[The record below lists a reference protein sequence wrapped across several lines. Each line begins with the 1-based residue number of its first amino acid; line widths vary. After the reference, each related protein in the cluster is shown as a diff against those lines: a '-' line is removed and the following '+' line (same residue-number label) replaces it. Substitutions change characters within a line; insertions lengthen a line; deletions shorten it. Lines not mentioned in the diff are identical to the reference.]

1 MTADS
6 AVASRPGP
14 DEHYRPMREADLDTV
29 AAIERDVY
37 THPWTR
43 GNFAD
48 SLGAGHSCWVVDRAG
63 GISAYGVLMV
73 GVGESH
79 LLNLSVARDAQGQG
93 LGGRLLEFFEGRSR
107 EFGAAA
113 MLLEVRRSN
122 EPARRLY
129 LRAGFHELA
138 VRRNYY
144 PAHEGREDA
153 ILMGK
158 DLV

>member
-1 MTADS
+1 MR
-6 AVASRPGP
+6 ASTS
-14 DEHYRPMREADLDTV
+14 EHYRPMREADLDRI
-29 AAIERDVY
+29 AAIERDLY

-48 SLGAGHSCWVVDRAG
+48 SLVAGHSCWVVDFDEVL
-63 GISAYGVLMV
+63 IAYGVLMV
-73 GVGESH
+73 GVGEAH
-79 LLNLSVARDAQGQG
+79 LLNISVSREAQGRG

-107 EFGAAA
+107 EFGAHA

-122 EPARRLY
+122 DPARRLY
-129 LRAGFHELA
+129 MKAGFHELA

-144 PAHEGREDA
+144 PATTGREDA

-158 DLV
+158 DLA

>member
-1 MTADS
+1 MRAS
-6 AVASRPGP
+6 AS
-14 DEHYRPMREADLDTV
+14 EHYRPMREADLDRV
-29 AAIERDVY
+29 AAIEKDLY

-48 SLGAGHSCWVVDRAG
+48 SLVAGHSCWVVDSDVAL
-63 GISAYGVLMV
+63 IAYGVLMV
-73 GVGESH
+73 GVGEAH
-79 LLNLSVARDAQGQG
+79 LLNISVSRDAQGRG

-107 EFGAAA
+107 EFGAHA

-122 EPARRLY
+122 DPARRLY
-129 LRAGFHELA
+129 AKAGFHELA

-144 PAHEGREDA
+144 PATNGREDA

-158 DLV
+158 DLA

>member
-1 MTADS
+1 METATTL
-6 AVASRPGP
+6 RPAP
-14 DEHYRPMREADLDTV
+14 DERYRPMREADLDIV

-48 SLGAGHSCWVVDRAG
+48 SLVAGHSCWVVDRAG
-63 GISAYGVLMV
+63 SIAAYGVLMV

-79 LLNLSVARDAQGQG
+79 LLNLSVARECQGHG
-93 LGGRLLEFFEGRSR
+93 LGGRLLEFFEARSR
-107 EFGAAA
+107 EFNAVA

-129 LRAGFHELA
+129 VRAGFHELA